1 MSAQRTVQKLWGWG
15 AAPKLELIS
24 GKSWWVQ
31 KFKTYSFLVC
41 WILVDMY
48 HHWGPPI
55 ISVYCSFILLCVRC
69 PAVKDN
75 SRYDSL
81 QFDIDVDT
89 MLHGFGGYFY
99 CVLYGDIAFS
109 MLRTRWLSFF
119 ALQTTCILS
128 CSVVSKSV
136 GGFLK
141 CSSMGIHT
149 ALWSLWPNRNVLGDC
164 LKWLYDNSGCLR
176 FRWQIVRDSMSSCTE
191 GSCRQSWSA
200 SMLIAKFGLYWTPYD
215 VAQRSLVS
223 TGVDENRAVHQDAWP
238 YHTN

>member
-1 MSAQRTVQKLWGWG
+1 MDSLQAVLLSHSLPFNGLHSGNSYNYYSGRFTCPDFGEPMSAQRTVQKLWGWE
-15 AAPKLELIS
+15 AAPKLELKS
-24 GKSWWVQ
+24 GKSWRLQ
-31 KFKTYSFLVC
+31 KFKTYSFSVC

-141 CSSMGIHT
+141 CS
-149 ALWSLWPNRNVLGDC
+149 
-164 LKWLYDNSGCLR
+164 
-176 FRWQIVRDSMSSCTE
+176 
-191 GSCRQSWSA
+191 
-200 SMLIAKFGLYWTPYD
+200 
-215 VAQRSLVS
+215 
-223 TGVDENRAVHQDAWP
+223 
-238 YHTN
+238 